1 MIAREA
7 GGVVMST
14 VSGEEFD
21 LTRRRVLVASTEQL
35 AVQLQDRIVTAPC
48 HLFKREHCKDV

>member
-35 AVQLQDRIVTAPC
+35 AVQLQDRIVTAPR
-48 HLFKREHCKDV
+48 HLFKREHC